1 MSIYTKNGDKGTT
14 NLVHT
19 KNVSKADDRIQLE
32 GTIDELSCHIGVL
45 KTLIRDGGPV
55 TYKRLWTDTVELRV
69 FVQSLFITNV
79 VNVR

>member
-1 MSIYTKNGDKGTT
+1 
-14 NLVHT
+14 L
-19 KNVSKADDRIQLE
+19 LF
-32 GTIDELSCHIGVL
+32 
-45 KTLIRDGGPV
+45 TLCPV